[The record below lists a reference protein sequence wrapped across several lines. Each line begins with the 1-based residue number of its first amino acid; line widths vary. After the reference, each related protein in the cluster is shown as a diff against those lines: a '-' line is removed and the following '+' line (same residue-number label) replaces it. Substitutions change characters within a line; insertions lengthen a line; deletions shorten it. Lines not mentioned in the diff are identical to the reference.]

1 MTILVLIGT
10 VFVIICEM
18 FHGRISL
25 NSVLV
30 LLLVNFVSGF
40 RLKLM
45 HIYPSS
51 KVLGQPHSSSW
62 FSAARAAAIAQRN
75 FVCMNRIN
83 LLNLKYS
90 SDRVV
95 IAAKGS

>member
-62 FSAARAAAIAQRN
+62 FSAARAAAIVQRN
-75 FVCMNRIN
+75 HFVCMN
-83 LLNLKYS
+83 
-90 SDRVV
+90 
-95 IAAKGS
+95 